1 MFAPP
6 HRNAK
11 QAQIAREGDLL
22 TRERLCC
29 GLSIFE
35 VILNRIKGF
44 LDDPVWHGKPP
55 QNGVIN
61 VDECSEFHRLW
72 SALQGGTLSISPLPQ
87 RFWFPEMSTF
97 GKKGS

>member
-1 MFAPP
+1 MLPIF
-6 HRNAK
+6 RNAK

-61 VDECSEFHRLW
+61 IDECAEFHRLW
-72 SALQGGTLSISPLPQ
+72 SALQVLSDKMPRTA
-87 RFWFPEMSTF
+87 RF
-97 GKKGS
+97 G